1 MKSRAWLYL
10 AIVLALTLPATAR
23 ADASSYEQAF
33 VARVY
38 QFANLN
44 RLDIRRLNRDLHA
57 NCYIL
62 VTLATTV
69 RSDGSVEGVSIVKS
83 STVPV
88 VDRYFAYII
97 EQAAPYQSLAD
108 HYDPP
113 PEKITITHEFRLD
126 AQLWGHGIRSERPCE
141 ELGSSESLPE

>member
-1 MKSRAWLYL
+1 MKARAWLRP
-10 AIVLALTLPATAR
+10 AIVLALTLPATAHT
-23 ADASSYEQAF
+23 DASSYEQAF

-62 VTLATTV
+62 VTLATTLHA
-69 RSDGSVEGVSIVKS
+69 DGSVKGVSIVKS

-88 VDRYFAYII
+88 VDRYFVYII
-97 EQAAPYQSLAD
+97 EQAAPYQPLAR

-113 PEKITITHEFRLD
+113 PEEITITQEFRLD
-126 AQLWGHGIRSERPCE
+126 AQLWGHGVRSERQCR
-141 ELGSSESLPE
+141 ELGPRETRWR